1 MDNESVDL
9 IIYDD
14 ILEKDLLE
22 ECFRILKQD
31 GTLWLITNKNNI
43 VDEMKLI
50 REVGFINN
58 FENWWTIN
66 IKDYTTYKQEAE
78 LWDRPQAIMDQ
89 IVSIC
94 NANNIKIIFITLPV
108 NR

>member
-1 MDNESVDL
+1 MSVYFYMIDNESVDL

-43 VDEMKLI
+43 VDKC
-50 REVGFINN
+50 
-58 FENWWTIN
+58 
-66 IKDYTTYKQEAE
+66 E
-78 LWDRPQAIMDQ
+78 L
-89 IVSIC
+89 C
-94 NANNIKIIFITLPV
+94 G
-108 NR
+108 